1 MKHERTNPVNG
12 KKMSA
17 LAQLCALLIER
28 GIATTKA
35 LAEETGYS
43 ERQIWR
49 AKKEINS
56 SRAETVTDTN
66 VSDTDV
72 RVDEMSVTPMSV
84 SVTPMSAS
92 TLTPVSAGPRAP
104 ACKESL
110 RDNIIYYNTP
120 LTPQDPYSRAWFEK
134 GRLVLADDLR
144 AFWLERFGGDA
155 DRLDLALT
163 QAEGWIQPNNRS
175 RSLETQLSSQL
186 ARIAADKRDRDARY
200 AAAAQAKTARPSGAS
215 MLELLDEMSA
225 KYAGGGA

>member
-17 LAQLCALLIER
+17 LAQLCVLLIER

-35 LAEETGYS
+35 LADETGYS

-56 SRAETVTDTN
+56 TRAEMVTVTN

-72 RVDEMSVTPMSV
+72 RVDEMSVTPMSG
-84 SVTPMSAS
+84 S
-92 TLTPVSAGPRAP
+92 TLTSASVEPRVHAR
-104 ACKESL
+104 KESL

-144 AFWLERFGGDA
+144 AFWLDRFGGDS
-155 DRLDLALT
+155 DRLELALT

-200 AAAAQAKTARPSGAS
+200 AAAAQSKTARPSGSS
-215 MLELLDEMSA
+215 MMDLLDDMSA
-225 KYAGGGA
+225 KYAGGGL